1 MFNTDI
7 VITSQ
12 MVHVQKYPESL
23 KVFAIFWNAGLF
35 QFVHF

>member
-12 MVHVQKYPESL
+12 MVRVQKYPKSL
-23 KVFAIFWNAGLF
+23 KGFASFWNAGHF